1 MLHNDW
7 IKRLLLLLIAYL
19 LYLWSWNHTIFA
31 AEPSTLE
38 GQPITPK
45 QFEEALHKYIHIN
58 STGPNFIGHILI
70 DDRSA
75 GINESTWL
83 YVKKALGFYKDNKE
97 RKPIFVILELNTPGG
112 EVFAAQKISDA
123 LKDLDI
129 QYNIPVV
136 AFINNWAISAGA
148 MLAYSSRFIIPTK
161 DASMGAAEPVIQ
173 DETGKMTS
181 ASEKVNSAIRADFAN
196 RARFF
201 DRDPNIAEAMVDK
214 DIILVSRHGK
224 IIKLDNESQIRT
236 AGEDADVLIS
246 PKGKL
251 LTLSAEQMLA
261 YGVADTIV
269 PPTKLEVLTSQEQD
283 SGRWPANKMAIFH
296 LPFFKDIPNAIVES
310 YRMDWKTR
318 FFVLLAHP
326 VVSSLLFLGLIL
338 GFYLEM
344 NSPGFGLPAAIAF
357 TCLFLIILSSLS
369 LEIADWLELIL
380 LLVGLVIILFEL
392 FVLPTFGIL
401 GVIGLIFFG
410 IGLFGMML
418 PGLGSVDFE
427 FDTKTFNAA
436 GETFMKRLAW
446 LSGTLVLASLIIA
459 VLARYITPSFAKFS
473 RLILNGNEQNGYIAG
488 ENPAVLPQPG
498 SKGEVVSTLRPAGKV
513 VINDTLYDAMSY
525 GGFIEKGMAIVV
537 DHLDGSVIVVI
548 QDEGEH

>member
-1 MLHNDW
+1 MLHHEW

-19 LYLWSWNHTIFA
+19 LYLWSWKHTVFA

-38 GQPITPK
+38 GQRITHV
-45 QFEEALHKYIHIN
+45 QFEEALHKYISVN
-58 STGPNFIGHILI
+58 ATGPNFIGHILI
-70 DDRSA
+70 DDRST

-83 YVKKALGFYKDNKE
+83 YVKKALSFYKDSKD

-148 MLAYSSRFIIPTK
+148 MLAYSSRFILPTK
-161 DASMGAAEPVIQ
+161 DASMGAAEPVMQ
-173 DETGKMTS
+173 DETGKMAS
-181 ASEKVNSAIRADFAN
+181 ASEKVNSAIRTDFAN

-214 DIILVSRHGK
+214 DIILVRRHGK
-224 IIKLDNESQIRT
+224 IIRLDNESQMRT
-236 AGEDADVLIS
+236 TGEDADLIIS

-283 SGRWPANKMAIFH
+283 SGRWPASKMAIFH
-296 LPFFKDIPNAIVES
+296 LPFFKDIPNAIVEA

-401 GVIGLIFFG
+401 GIIGLIFFG
-410 IGLFGMML
+410 MGLFGMML
-418 PGLGSVDFE
+418 PGLSSVDFE
-427 FDTKTFNAA
+427 FDTNTFNAA
-436 GETFMKRLAW
+436 GEAFMRRLAW

-488 ENPAVLPQPG
+488 ENPAALPQPG

-525 GGFIEKGMAIVV
+525 GGFIEKGTAIIV
-537 DHLDGSVIVVI
+537 DHLDGSVIVVV